1 MGKRRKKGEG
11 SVRQRKDGRWEGRV
25 VIGYDEKGLPRT
37 KNVLAKT
44 KRECQEKLKQL
55 RETVTGSKTEK
66 VRPEMPFGEWLD
78 FWYQN
83 YVKPQIRPTTQ
94 ANYEAKI
101 YQHIIPELG
110 KIPLNQLAQKDLQQ
124 FYARMKTGGRLIR
137 TEQFGKGL
145 SDSMVRG
152 LHAACRSALEK
163 AVQEELI
170 RTNPAVGCKLPPKRG
185 REMQVLSPEELQRF
199 LIQAQAE
206 GYYELF
212 LLDLCTGLRR
222 GELLALQWDDLD
234 FKTGTL
240 TVNKQ
245 VYEVKGQ
252 LQVSVPKTR
261 ASIRRLVLPPG
272 VVEVLR
278 QYRETVDS
286 RWMFPSPV
294 KEDIPMTPGA
304 VRRRLQIILERAG
317 CKRIR
322 FHDLRHTFATLS
334 LESGMDV
341 KTLSAM
347 LGHVSAATTLDI
359 YTHVTGD
366 MQSEAA
372 AKIDRGL
379 GNEVR
384 AESVQAEQNPTADFQ
399 PVLRKTRK
407 PGTGCISQIN
417 DHLFEGRYSPTW
429 PDGTKHSK
437 CVYAHTRDECEAK
450 LKALIQRMNAERQAL
465 RNQARGVTPPDKLT
479 KTQKKIWTYMKFHP
493 DETNYSV
500 IARGSGV
507 TRHTAAKW
515 YEMIRGMLVVGEIK

>member
-1 MGKRRKKGEG
+1 MAKRRKKGEG

-55 RETVTGSKTEK
+55 RETVTGPRTEK

-206 GYYELF
+206 GYF
-212 LLDLCTGLRR
+212 
-222 GELLALQWDDLD
+222 
-234 FKTGTL
+234 
-240 TVNKQ
+240 
-245 VYEVKGQ
+245 
-252 LQVSVPKTR
+252 
-261 ASIRRLVLPPG
+261 
-272 VVEVLR
+272 
-278 QYRETVDS
+278 
-286 RWMFPSPV
+286 
-294 KEDIPMTPGA
+294 
-304 VRRRLQIILERAG
+304 
-317 CKRIR
+317 
-322 FHDLRHTFATLS
+322 
-334 LESGMDV
+334 
-341 KTLSAM
+341 
-347 LGHVSAATTLDI
+347 
-359 YTHVTGD
+359 
-366 MQSEAA
+366 
-372 AKIDRGL
+372 
-379 GNEVR
+379 
-384 AESVQAEQNPTADFQ
+384 
-399 PVLRKTRK
+399 
-407 PGTGCISQIN
+407 
-417 DHLFEGRYSPTW
+417 
-429 PDGTKHSK
+429 
-437 CVYAHTRDECEAK
+437 
-450 LKALIQRMNAERQAL
+450 
-465 RNQARGVTPPDKLT
+465 
-479 KTQKKIWTYMKFHP
+479 
-493 DETNYSV
+493 
-500 IARGSGV
+500 
-507 TRHTAAKW
+507 
-515 YEMIRGMLVVGEIK
+515 